1 MEQLIEVN
9 IGETPTLDSCKFK
22 SPRLK
27 EEMFKRFVEDL
38 NKDRKKDMSFF
49 YNNLDTLEIEYIDP
63 YKGICY
69 EDCPLGTKKS
79 IPASVGCALTGLL
92 TSFVFFFFNLKLS
105 FISTSLSLS
114 CCLYCSYKVAK

>member
-9 IGETPTLDSCKFK
+9 IGATPTLDSCKFK

-49 YNNLDTLEIEYIDP
+49 YNNLD
-63 YKGICY
+63 
-69 EDCPLGTKKS
+69 
-79 IPASVGCALTGLL
+79 
-92 TSFVFFFFNLKLS
+92 
-105 FISTSLSLS
+105 
-114 CCLYCSYKVAK
+114 